1 MFDASKLK
9 LKVKT
14 MAQENN
20 LEPQD
25 IMQMYFFERILY
37 RISISK
43 YKSGFILKGWLLL
56 SSMFGGN
63 RRTTQDMDAMIKGI
77 PLNQA
82 KIEKIVKEIINIR
95 CDDGI
100 NYELIKTSEIR
111 INDKYKGIRA
121 NLIGCMEH
129 LRVPLSIDITT
140 GDPVTP
146 RELEYRYKCLFEDSY
161 INIMAFNIE
170 TIIAEKFETLIS
182 DNILNTRAKDFYDLY
197 LLLNEYKNKIDKK
210 TLVKAIKNTFVR
222 RNVDFDVEKIS
233 NNFNIVAKSDKL
245 KRNFENYKSKKNYVS
260 SIDYYKIMEVIS
272 FVIETLKEEMVII

>member
-100 NYELIKTSEIR
+100 NY
-111 INDKYKGIRA
+111 
-121 NLIGCMEH
+121 
-129 LRVPLSIDITT
+129 
-140 GDPVTP
+140 
-146 RELEYRYKCLFEDSY
+146 
-161 INIMAFNIE
+161 
-170 TIIAEKFETLIS
+170 
-182 DNILNTRAKDFYDLY
+182 
-197 LLLNEYKNKIDKK
+197 
-210 TLVKAIKNTFVR
+210 
-222 RNVDFDVEKIS
+222 
-233 NNFNIVAKSDKL
+233 
-245 KRNFENYKSKKNYVS
+245 
-260 SIDYYKIMEVIS
+260 
-272 FVIETLKEEMVII
+272 